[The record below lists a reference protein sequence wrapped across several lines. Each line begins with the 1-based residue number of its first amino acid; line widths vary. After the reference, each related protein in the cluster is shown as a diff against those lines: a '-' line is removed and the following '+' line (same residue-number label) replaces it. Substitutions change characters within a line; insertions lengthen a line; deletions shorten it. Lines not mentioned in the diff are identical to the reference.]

1 MRLLFVAHTLPLPGQ
16 SLSNVGGMQRVSVE
30 QLAALRRLPD
40 ADVSAL
46 LLESSSRW
54 TGVRTVP
61 FLLRLLRE
69 IPRRVSRDG
78 IEAVLFSSMVTA
90 STAVPLRRT
99 LDGFGV
105 AAGAIPL
112 GLDVTLPNPAYQRF
126 VPRIFRALDVLFP
139 ISRAT
144 AEECIARGAAP
155 ERVQVLPCGA
165 EPSRFPAVEDRALT
179 RRALLDELERAGEP
193 PLPPGALLLFS
204 VGRHQERK
212 GFHWFVE
219 EVMPRLPADV
229 VYLLAGSGPM
239 TPAIRDAVHRHGLED
254 RVRILGRVDEE
265 LLATLFRG
273 ADIFVMPNVPVPGDM
288 EGFGVV
294 MLEAGLSGLPILAAD
309 LEGIRDVVHPGE
321 NGELLPTRDAGAWVD
336 AIMRAR
342 SQDGSRAAIAARAR
356 HFTLTHFSWDS
367 IASRMLDGLRAARA
381 AKSVRK

>member
-1 MRLLFVAHTLPLPGQ
+1 
-16 SLSNVGGMQRVSVE
+16 
-30 QLAALRRLPD
+30 
-40 ADVSAL
+40 
-46 LLESSSRW
+46 
-54 TGVRTVP
+54 
-61 FLLRLLRE
+61 
-69 IPRRVSRDG
+69 
-78 IEAVLFSSMVTA
+78 
-90 STAVPLRRT
+90 
-99 LDGFGV
+99 
-105 AAGAIPL
+105 
-112 GLDVTLPNPAYQRF
+112 
-126 VPRIFRALDVLFP
+126 
-139 ISRAT
+139 
-144 AEECIARGAAP
+144 
-155 ERVQVLPCGA
+155 
-165 EPSRFPAVEDRALT
+165 VEDRALT

-273 ADIFVMPNVPVPGDM
+273 ADVFVMPNVPVPGDM

-336 AIMRAR
+336 AIVRAR
-342 SQDGSRAAIAARAR
+342 SQEGSRAEIAARAR
-356 HFTLTHFSWDS
+356 HFTLAHFGWDS

-381 AKSVRK
+381 AKNVRK